1 MLTSVVL
8 ASSVVIWCMVLSRSA
23 LKIDPLRFPFLYV
36 FSFALDMG
44 LIFPL
49 FDPTSSSSAFVP
61 LFVFEHDDYFVR
73 DD

>member
-8 ASSVVIWCMVLSRSA
+8 ASSVVIWCMVLTRSA

-36 FSFALDMG
+36 LSSALDMG

-49 FDPTSSSSAFVP
+49 FDPGA
-61 LFVFEHDDYFVR
+61 
-73 DD
+73 

>member
-8 ASSVVIWCMVLSRSA
+8 ASSIVIWCMMLTRSA

-36 FSFALDMG
+36 FSPALDMS

-49 FDPTSSSSAFVP
+49 FEPASSSSALVP
-61 LFVFEHDDYFVR
+61 FIFQQYDYLVR